1 MCGELECGHEDCP
14 GRVAAVFGGRLA
26 TLCEECFRAR
36 RDEWIRAKR
45 EAVALEE
52 AACLMCDASPSRPSK
67 DLGGNICDACF
78 THSATREER
87 FSPSHKPEAPELLDA
102 ELNIFVGSRHA
113 ASLGEALAEAGVM
126 RVLMLCPFLPPPPL
140 PYLRL
145 AVADSLEQDLTPF
158 WETAVDYLRHGNVL
172 IHCNAGISRTGAIAA
187 LWLMRQRGL
196 VYDEAI
202 VEARKAR
209 SQLYPNSAFVE
220 QLRRFK

>member
-1 MCGELECGHEDCP
+1 MSGSFECGHDDSP
-14 GRVAAVFGGRLA
+14 GRVAAVFQGRLA
-26 TLCEECFRAR
+26 ILCEECFRAR

-45 EAVALEE
+45 EAVPLQE
-52 AACLMCDASPSRPSK
+52 AACLMCDGSPSRRSK
-67 DLGGNICDACF
+67 DLEGNICDACF
-78 THSATREER
+78 SQSATREER
-87 FSPSHKPEAPELLDA
+87 FAASHKPETPELLDA
-102 ELNIFVGSRHA
+102 ELKIFLGSRHA
-113 ASLGEALAEAGVM
+113 AASPEALAEAGVE

-145 AVADSLEQDLTPF
+145 AVADSLEQDLSPF
-158 WETAVDYLRHGNVL
+158 WETAIDYLRRGNVL

-187 LWLMRQRGL
+187 LWVMRKRGL
-196 VYDEAI
+196 AYDEAI